1 MASNP
6 LLNFDNVGPDTSQI
20 KLKQNN
26 LTSFDDIGPNTKTF
40 PITSEG
46 DPKYDRNETADISS
60 IGPGDFDGA
69 IATRDDMCKRMEF
82 FNFNQFRKIKIFCKF
97 KIYICSN

>member
-26 LTSFDDIGPNTKTF
+26 IFKVIV
-40 PITSEG
+40 
-46 DPKYDRNETADISS
+46 Y
-60 IGPGDFDGA
+60 
-69 IATRDDMCKRMEF
+69 
-82 FNFNQFRKIKIFCKF
+82 KILLINLL
-97 KIYICSN
+97 IYIIKYN